1 MKLEEEEQEAAAARE
16 AAAVLSY
23 NGEEQWLENYYDWS
37 SKIQDPEERDRFRA
51 FYDRYILEEPT
62 WCSNYFSDIPER
74 RALAKAAYEAKTRE
88 VGMRVSDL
96 QKRIIDSGT
105 TDEATLSLLNELLE
119 KIAMAKYQQQQ
130 EH

>member
-1 MKLEEEEQEAAAARE
+1 MA
-16 AAAVLSY
+16 
-23 NGEEQWLENYYDWS
+23 
-37 SKIQDPEERDRFRA
+37 
-51 FYDRYILEEPT
+51 
-62 WCSNYFSDIPER
+62 
-74 RALAKAAYEAKTRE
+74 AKANYEAKTRE
-88 VGMRVSDL
+88 VGRRVSDL